1 MKLIDGKKIALEIRE
16 DLKKEINNLKVIP
29 RFAIIYLGD
38 NSASEIYVKNKIKV
52 AEEIGIKADIYRF
65 TNKTS
70 EEEIITKIKELNNDI
85 NVDGIIIQSPMPKN
99 YNEAYINSFIDKDKD
114 VDGFGVYNLGALA
127 SNDEKFLAATPYG
140 IIKLLEHE
148 NIEISGANV
157 VIVGRSKI
165 VGRPLALALLN
176 RDATITVTHSKTKNL
191 KDITRQ
197 ADILIVAIGSPEFIT
212 ADYVKKNAVVIDVGI
227 SRIDGKI
234 KGDVAFDSVKE
245 SVNYITPVPG
255 GVGPMTIAMLLSNV
269 VKSAK
274 RREDNNGYKN

>member
-1 MKLIDGKKIALEIRE
+1 MKLIDGKKISLEIRE
-16 DLKKEINNLKVIP
+16 NLKKEINNLNIIP
-29 RFAIIYLGD
+29 GLAIIYVGD

-52 AEEIGIKADIYRF
+52 AEEIGIKADVYHFANNTR
-65 TNKTS
+65 
-70 EEEIITKIKELNNDI
+70 EEEIINKIRELNKDN
-85 NVDGIIIQSPMPKN
+85 NVDGIIIQSPMPQN
-99 YNEAYINSFIDKDKD
+99 YNEAYINNFISADKD
-114 VDGFGVYNLGALA
+114 VDGFGVYSLGALA

-176 RDATITVTHSKTKNL
+176 KDATITVTHSKTKNL

-227 SRIDGKI
+227 SRLDGKI
-234 KGDVAFDSVKE
+234 KGDVDFNSVKDSV
-245 SVNYITPVPG
+245 SYITPVPG